1 MSRSFVMPEQ
11 KTAPPRVLMV
21 VPQFPY
27 PVVGGL
33 EKQSRLL
40 SEELALQ
47 GCKVRVLSGRITPD
61 QPAFASEDGIE
72 IHRLP
77 WPRHRLVRWL
87 TAPWSFAATFVR
99 LARASDVVHCHVLS
113 GVCTFSILL
122 SALCRRPIMVKLPNV
137 GAYGIPGMR
146 AGRLGALRILG
157 LRQADAI
164 VAMSTQSVH
173 ELADIGYPMARTL
186 VTPNGIRLPEHDGA
200 VPPQNN
206 AAVIGRHPGCRLLFV
221 GRLDPQKGL
230 PDVLQVLHKVSSGA
244 APCAVSLDIAG
255 GGDEHARIESMIR
268 ELGLGDRVHLLGH
281 VEGIPKRMPDYD
293 ALVLPSYGEGNSN
306 VILEAMAA
314 GLPVISTQVGGTPML
329 VGPAGARLLHAPGDV
344 GALANLIAEVAC
356 DAHFRRS
363 MGDAMR
369 ARAQQLFDIRVIAQ
383 RYRAAYAQLA
393 QGQRNAMLDLACAE
407 ILAEAPEAEPP
418 PCAA

>member
-1 MSRSFVMPEQ
+1 MPEQ

-40 SEELALQ
+40 SEELVLQ

-113 GVCTFSILL
+113 GVCALAIML
-122 SALCRRPIMVKLPNV
+122 AGLCRRPIMVKLPGV
-137 GAYGIPGMR
+137 GAFGIPGIR
-146 AGRLGALRILG
+146 AGRLGALRLYL
-157 LRQADAI
+157 LRRADAI
-164 VAMSTQSVH
+164 VAMSMQSVN
-173 ELADIGYPMARTL
+173 ELAGIDFPHDCTL
-186 VTPNGIRLPEHDGA
+186 VTPNGICLSRLSAGDDAPTIGE
-200 VPPQNN
+200 VPSSS
-206 AAVIGRHPGCRLLFV
+206 GRVDAGCRLLFV

-230 PDVLQVLHKVSSGA
+230 PDLLQALQGVMRGA
-244 APCAVSLDIAG
+244 APCVVTLDIAG
-255 GGDEHARIESMIR
+255 DGEERARIEAMVQS
-268 ELGLGDRVHLLGH
+268 LGLGTCVRLLGH
-281 VEGIPKRMPDYD
+281 VEGIPERMPDYD

-314 GLPVISTQVGGTPML
+314 GLPVISTHVGGTPML
-329 VGPAGARLLHAPGDV
+329 VGATGVRLLHAPGDV
-344 GALANLIAEVAC
+344 GALAHLIAEVAR
-356 DAHFRRS
+356 DAHFRCS

-383 RYRAAYAQLA
+383 RYRAAYALLA
-393 QGQRNAMLDLACAE
+393 QRQRNAMLDLACAE
-407 ILAEAPEAEPP
+407 ILAEAPEAGPS
-418 PCAA
+418 PCAG